1 MLGDFHTR
9 LDGEGALEVEVEKGQ
24 GLNQV
29 FVQLDQMGIKV
40 ISMRTK
46 ANRLEELFIRMVE
59 QNALDSRKNVEG
71 AA

>member
-1 MLGDFHTR
+1 MRGRSPTR